1 MADKKPSNRERIKEI
16 VTGIE
21 ANIQDLF
28 QSDKFADYLRT
39 MSRFH
44 SYSYNNTIL
53 IHIQMP
59 SATHVAGF
67 NKWKNQFGRHVKK
80 GEKGLTIIAPT
91 PFKKR
96 IEEMKLDPDTRAPV
110 LDHDGNV
117 IMEER
122 EVEIPLFRPVKVFD
136 VSQTEGRPL
145 PSLVSSL
152 TGDVQQYEAF
162 MEALRRTSPV
172 SIMFKPLREGL
183 DGFLSL
189 NDQTIT
195 IREGMSQVQT
205 VCAAVHEIT
214 HAMLHNREREQLTAA
229 AGITDREPPK
239 PKDKNTKEVE
249 AESVSYTVCQYY
261 GIETSANSLGYI
273 ATWSKDKTLPEL
285 KASLETISKTAN
297 ILITSIDRHFQEIC
311 KEQGIDLT
319 AQQPEQDAPS
329 AAPDTLEQ
337 FAADLYNFMDQLHQ
351 EGVLKHPFT
360 QDPKERSIADL
371 VIEMRKGYFEGV
383 RGPLNYLIE
392 HTDLIL
398 TDLTKAKTLLAR
410 LDGLVQT
417 QDVPAAELPPDTP
430 ERFISDMLDMLD
442 RLYQAGLIKKN
453 FLPDNRE
460 QTKANLVRTLQV
472 NPSIVRATLDQ
483 FVSQDTGAAE
493 AKVMLDRLDGL
504 SQEKEPEYEYAVGG
518 EGGRGQF
525 LLMAYRKMDGGSKLD
540 RTMFV
545 EDEATCN
552 ALLEKLQAGTLHFE
566 DFCVMRAARVS
577 RYVTKD
583 GAELDALV
591 GEDDKVYLGRRDHYD
606 NRGHYINDDKSLR
619 YLSDHEKM
627 FDFVSGTGYT
637 ETQAELLAQG
647 YFSMEDYA
655 EFDALRV
662 GVLAQFEQTEPI
674 LFAGEPFSFIQPDAA
689 EREPPAAPIPS
700 PPEQA
705 DEALYLLDDSVYLHI
720 QASDEGWDY
729 TLYTKHDMAQLD
741 GGQLDAPGSSITDV
755 VEHIRRTEEIGT
767 IAVDLAPI
775 EVVDELRD
783 RADRAL
789 EAAVAVQPEQGRDY
803 AGELRAHFAQED
815 DALWDTPLDEYP
827 LPDPAFSADE
837 LEQDYGYSGGDLLP
851 LSRERAA
858 ELLEQDLTVY
868 MVEAGENPAMV
879 FDRDDLVEQP
889 DGMMFAVPRK
899 EWEESPEF
907 HQCIVDRLNHQKER
921 ERAFLDYGGDCF
933 AIYQIK
939 DGAEQRDLRF
949 MNMDWLMSKGLTVE
963 RGNYDLVYTGELA
976 PGLGSSALEK
986 LWERFNTDHPA
997 DYHRPSMSVSD
1008 IIAVKQDGVVSCHYC
1023 DSVGFAKVPDFIS
1036 RKPTVAE
1043 LEAQVKAGQTI
1054 ALTDLA
1060 DAVHREKKKSVV
1072 AQLKNQPTQERK
1084 KAAPK
1089 KSAEKER

>member
-96 IEEMKLDPDTRAPV
+96 IEEMKLDPDTRAPE

-229 AGITDREPPK
+229 AGITDREPTK
-239 PKDKNTKEVE
+239 PKDKNTREVE

-273 ATWSKDKTLPEL
+273 ATWSKDRSLSEL

-311 KEQGIDLT
+311 KERGIDLT

-360 QDPKERSIADL
+360 QDPRERSIADL

-392 HTDLIL
+392 HTGLIL

-417 QDVPAAELPPDTP
+417 QDAPAAELPPDTP

-442 RLYQAGLIKKN
+442 HLYQAGLIKKN
-453 FLPDNRE
+453 FPPDNRE
-460 QTKANLVRTLQV
+460 QTKANLVRTLHI
-472 NPSIVRATLDQ
+472 NPSIVRATLEQ
-483 FVSQDTGAAE
+483 FVQQNTGAAE

-504 SQEKEPEYEYAVGG
+504 AQSVPLKEYVYKMEANPRTVGAIDQQFIQAYERTAQGT
-518 EGGRGQF
+518 
-525 LLMAYRKMDGGSKLD
+525 LKPD
-540 RTMFV
+540 RVLFFGTA
-545 EDEATCN
+545 DKCAGI
-552 ALLEKLQAGTLHFE
+552 LKKLQSGELKPDDFFQPGT
-566 DFCVMRAARVS
+566 ARIS
-577 RYVTKD
+577 HYKTKD
-583 GAELDALV
+583 GAELDAFV
-591 GEDDKVYLGRRDHYD
+591 GPDDKVYMGRRDHYD
-606 NRGHYINDDKSLR
+606 NRGHYLNADKSLL
-619 YLSDHEKM
+619 YLSDNTVM
-627 FDFVSGTGYT
+627 FDFVSGSSYAA
-637 ETQAELLAQG
+637 TQAELLAQG
-647 YFSMEDYA
+647 CFTIEDYA

-662 GVLAQFEQTEPI
+662 GVLAQFEQVGQL
-674 LFAGEPFSFIQPDAA
+674 LFAGEPFSFTQPDAA
-689 EREPPAAPIPS
+689 E
-700 PPEQA
+700 QA
-705 DEALYLLDDSVYLHI
+705 V
-720 QASDEGWDY
+720 
-729 TLYTKHDMAQLD
+729 
-741 GGQLDAPGSSITDV
+741 V
-755 VEHIRRTEEIGT
+755 VE
-767 IAVDLAPI
+767 
-775 EVVDELRD
+775 
-783 RADRAL
+783 
-789 EAAVAVQPEQGRDY
+789 
-803 AGELRAHFAQED
+803 AQDKQESR
-815 DALWDTPLDEYP
+815 LDEYP
-827 LPDPAFSADE
+827 LPDPAFPADE
-837 LEQDYGYSGGDLLP
+837 LEQNYGYAGGDLLP
-851 LSRERAA
+851 LSRERAV

-868 MVEAGENPAMV
+868 MMESGENPAMV

-949 MNMDWLMSKGLTVE
+949 VNMDWLMSKGLTVE

-976 PGLGSSALEK
+976 PGLGSSTLEK

-1036 RKPTVAE
+1036 QKPTVAE

-1054 ALTDLA
+1054 SLTDLA

>member
-53 IHIQMP
+53 IHMQMP

-122 EVEIPLFRPVKVFD
+122 EIEIPLFRPVKVFD

-145 PSLVSSL
+145 PSLVAPL

-172 SIMFKPLREGL
+172 PVQFKPLREGL
-183 DGFLSL
+183 DGFLNL
-189 NDQTIT
+189 EDQTIT

-214 HAMLHNREREQLTAA
+214 HAMLHNREQERLSAA
-229 AGITDREPPK
+229 AGTEQAEKLK
-239 PKDKNTKEVE
+239 PKDQNTKEVE

-273 ATWSKDKTLPEL
+273 ATWSKDKSLPEL

-311 KEQGIDLT
+311 KERGIDLT

-360 QDPKERSIADL
+360 QDPRERSIADL

-417 QDVPAAELPPDTP
+417 QDAPAAELPPDTP

-442 RLYQAGLIKKN
+442 HLYQAGLIKKN
-453 FLPDNRE
+453 FPPDNRE

-472 NPSIVRATLDQ
+472 NPSIVRATLEQ
-483 FVSQDTGAAE
+483 FVQQNTGAAE

-504 SQEKEPEYEYAVGG
+504 AQSVPLKEYVYKMEANPRTVGAIDQQFIQAYERTAQGT
-518 EGGRGQF
+518 
-525 LLMAYRKMDGGSKLD
+525 LKPD
-540 RTMFV
+540 RVLFFGTA
-545 EDEATCN
+545 DKCAGI
-552 ALLEKLQAGTLHFE
+552 LKKLQSGELKPDDFFQPGT
-566 DFCVMRAARVS
+566 ARIS
-577 RYVTKD
+577 HYKTKD
-583 GAELDALV
+583 GAELDAFV
-591 GEDDKVYLGRRDHYD
+591 GPDDKVYMGRRDHYD
-606 NRGHYINDDKSLR
+606 NRGHYLNADKSLL
-619 YLSDHEKM
+619 YLSDNTVM
-627 FDFVSGTGYT
+627 FDFVSGSSYAA
-637 ETQAELLAQG
+637 TQAELLAQG
-647 YFSMEDYA
+647 CFTIEDYA

-662 GVLAQFEQTEPI
+662 GVLAQFEQVGQL
-674 LFAGEPFSFIQPDAA
+674 LFAGEPFSFTQPDAA
-689 EREPPAAPIPS
+689 E
-700 PPEQA
+700 QA
-705 DEALYLLDDSVYLHI
+705 VVIEAQD
-720 QASDEGWDY
+720 
-729 TLYTKHDMAQLD
+729 K
-741 GGQLDAPGSSITDV
+741 
-755 VEHIRRTEEIGT
+755 
-767 IAVDLAPI
+767 
-775 EVVDELRD
+775 
-783 RADRAL
+783 
-789 EAAVAVQPEQGRDY
+789 
-803 AGELRAHFAQED
+803 QESR
-815 DALWDTPLDEYP
+815 LDEYP
-827 LPDPAFSADE
+827 LPDPAFPADE
-837 LEQDYGYSGGDLLP
+837 LEQNYGYAGGDLLP
-851 LSRERAA
+851 LSRERAV

-868 MVEAGENPAMV
+868 MMESGENPAMV
-879 FDRDDLVEQP
+879 FDRDDLMEQP
-889 DGMMFAVPRK
+889 EGMMFAVTRE
-899 EWEESPEF
+899 EWEESQDF
-907 HQCIVDRLNHQKER
+907 RQAVLDRMQHQPER
-921 ERAFLDYGGDCF
+921 EKAFLDHAADCF
-933 AIYQIK
+933 AIYQV
-939 DGAEQRDLRF
+939 RDDDALRDIRF
-949 MNMDWLMSKGLTVE
+949 ESLDWLKSKGRAVE
-963 RGNYDLVYTGELA
+963 RDNYDLVYTA
-976 PGLGSSALEK
+976 PLSTFASADAALDQ
-986 LWERFNTDHPA
+986 LWYQFNNDHPA
-997 DYHRPSMSVSD
+997 DFQHPSVSVSD
-1008 IIAVKQDGVVSCHYC
+1008 IIVLKRDGVVSCHYC
-1023 DSVGFAKVPDFIS
+1023 DSFGFEQLTDFIS
-1036 RKPTVAE
+1036 QKPTVAE

-1054 ALTDLA
+1054 SLTDLA

-1072 AQLKNQPTQERK
+1072 AQLKNQPAQERK
-1084 KAAPK
+1084 KTAPK

>member
-1 MADKKPSNRERIKEI
+1 MADNKPSNRERIKEI

-21 ANIQDLF
+21 AGIQDLF

-53 IHIQMP
+53 IHMQMP

-96 IEEMKLDPDTRAPV
+96 IEEMTLDPDTRAPV

-122 EVEIPLFRPVKVFD
+122 EIEIPLFRPVKVFD

-392 HTDLIL
+392 HTGLIL

-417 QDVPAAELPPDTP
+417 QDAPAAELPPDTP

-442 RLYQAGLIKKN
+442 HLYQAGLIKKN
-453 FLPDNRE
+453 FPPDNRE

-472 NPSIVRATLDQ
+472 NPSIVRATLEQ
-483 FVSQDTGAAE
+483 FVQQNTGAAE

-504 SQEKEPEYEYAVGG
+504 AQSVPLKEYVYKMEANPRTVGAIDQQFIQAYERTAQGT
-518 EGGRGQF
+518 
-525 LLMAYRKMDGGSKLD
+525 LKPD
-540 RTMFV
+540 RVLFFGTA
-545 EDEATCN
+545 DKCAGI
-552 ALLEKLQAGTLHFE
+552 LKKLQSGELKPDDFFQPGT
-566 DFCVMRAARVS
+566 ARIS
-577 RYVTKD
+577 HYKTKD
-583 GAELDALV
+583 GAELDAFV
-591 GEDDKVYLGRRDHYD
+591 GPDDKVYMGRRDHYD
-606 NRGHYINDDKSLR
+606 NRGHYLNADKSLL
-619 YLSDHEKM
+619 YLSDNTVM
-627 FDFVSGTGYT
+627 FDFVSGSSYAA
-637 ETQAELLAQG
+637 TQAELLAQG
-647 YFSMEDYA
+647 CFTIEDYA

-662 GVLAQFEQTEPI
+662 GVLAQFEQVGQL
-674 LFAGEPFSFIQPDAA
+674 LFAGEPFSFTQPDAA
-689 EREPPAAPIPS
+689 E
-700 PPEQA
+700 QA
-705 DEALYLLDDSVYLHI
+705 V
-720 QASDEGWDY
+720 
-729 TLYTKHDMAQLD
+729 
-741 GGQLDAPGSSITDV
+741 V
-755 VEHIRRTEEIGT
+755 VE
-767 IAVDLAPI
+767 
-775 EVVDELRD
+775 
-783 RADRAL
+783 
-789 EAAVAVQPEQGRDY
+789 
-803 AGELRAHFAQED
+803 AQDKQESR
-815 DALWDTPLDEYP
+815 LDEYP
-827 LPDPAFSADE
+827 LPDPAFPADE
-837 LEQDYGYSGGDLLP
+837 LEQNYGYAGGDLLP
-851 LSRERAA
+851 LSRERAV

-868 MVEAGENPAMV
+868 MMEAGENPAMV
-879 FDRDDLVEQP
+879 FDRDDLMEQP
-889 DGMMFAVPRK
+889 EGMMFAVTRE

-907 HQCIVDRLNHQKER
+907 HQCIVDRLNHQKKR